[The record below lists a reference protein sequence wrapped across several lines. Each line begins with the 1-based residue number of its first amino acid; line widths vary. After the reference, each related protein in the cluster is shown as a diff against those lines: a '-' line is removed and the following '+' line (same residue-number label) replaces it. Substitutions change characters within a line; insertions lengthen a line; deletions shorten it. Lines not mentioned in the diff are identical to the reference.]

1 MNRPIFRVDCCICG
15 ARPGETLDEL
25 VKLTRSGV
33 IGKLKMRATAIL
45 GESGLDFKLSD
56 IR

>member
-1 MNRPIFRVDCCICG
+1 VRPSG
-15 ARPGETLDEL
+15 ALDEP